1 MIALLQEARSKEE
14 EEVCSGLRLAIVM
27 VTMAG
32 FTVRKFVV
40 LCDQTRDFAPN
51 CCDADV
57 G

>member
-32 FTVRKFVV
+32 FTELVV
-40 LCDQTRDFAPN
+40 LCDQTRVLLMRLFSQLL
-51 CCDADV
+51 
-57 G
+57 